1 MRRLSRFLGLVA
13 IVIGS
18 VGCAARAP
26 SHQALHVID
35 GHLVHSP
42 PPPSTAYASYL
53 RCQLALDATPP
64 RLDEA
69 ASFIEAAIAA
79 DPRDPQLW
87 TVRGEIAARSGD
99 GVRALASVRRALEL
113 SADYPAAKRLEARL
127 GHGSA
132 VAGK

>member
-1 MRRLSRFLGLVA
+1 MLRLGLIA
-13 IVIGS
+13 IVIGG

-35 GHLVHSP
+35 GQVVHSP
-42 PPPSTAYASYL
+42 PPPSSAYASYL
-53 RCQLALDATPP
+53 RCRLALDATPP
-64 RLDEA
+64 RLEEA
-69 ASFIEAAIAA
+69 AGFIEAAIAA

-99 GVRALASVRRALEL
+99 GARALASVKQALEL

-127 GHGSA
+127 GQGSS